1 VRPLAVAVGAALLV
15 LAPAAVG
22 AGDRTDLP
30 LRNWGG
36 FAVSRDP
43 AYDDLERLVAAGLG
57 GRTLLSTRPLSR
69 TEAARIVARAVE
81 TIRTDRTGAW
91 EGRRDLE
98 PVLDRLMAEFREEL
112 AELGVPGVG
121 PAPARGA
128 VRVLPVD
135 RAQAR
140 LAWASRDLTLPNHQG
155 LRLESGLDGG
165 LTFESRLR
173 VGDWLA
179 VYVQPEVL
187 ANDEFGAAR
196 LAQGYLKLQAWNV
209 ELTMGRES
217 LWWGPALG
225 GSLVLSNNAPPLD
238 QVRLGAAEPFELPW
252 VGRWLGPTKLVVF
265 LAQLEA
271 RRDHPRAR
279 MAGMRATVAPWAF
292 LELGIS
298 RTVMFGGEP
307 SPKPDVVDVL
317 RLLFD
322 PPAGDDLARDPQLRS
337 NNVFALDAD
346 VRLPNVH
353 RWGLPARDLRLYG
366 EFGWDDTCCE
376 TAFVPL
382 KDALSFLVGVHLFG
396 LFDRPGLELRAEYA
410 ESSALS
416 FTHSTFTDGYWTR
429 GHVISHVMGTDGRS
443 ALARV
448 THWLAPGLMVGVE
461 GGVAE
466 IGNTRAGFQGPR
478 ERRLGGGLDVSVRLG
493 ERFALF
499 AAWHVRRVENRGFRA
514 GEDGVDHVL
523 RLELTRS
530 FR

>member
-1 VRPLAVAVGAALLV
+1 MRRLVVGLAAALALTG
-15 LAPAAVG
+15 PTPTT
-22 AGDRTDLP
+22 AGDRTDVP

-36 FAVSRDP
+36 FAVSRD
-43 AYDDLERLVAAGLG
+43 AVYDDLERLVAAGLG
-57 GRTLLSTRPLSR
+57 GRAVLNTKPLSR
-69 TEAARIVARAVE
+69 LEAARLVARAIE
-81 TIRTDRTGAW
+81 TIRRDATGAW

-112 AELGVPGVG
+112 AALGVPGV
-121 PAPARGA
+121 AVPARPGPI
-128 VRVLPVD
+128 RLLPID

-140 LAWASRDLTLPNHQG
+140 VAWASRDLTVPNHQG
-155 LRLESGLDGG
+155 LRFEEGLNGG
-165 LTFESRLR
+165 LTFESRLQ
-173 VGDWLA
+173 VGDWLTL
-179 VYVQPEVL
+179 YLQPELL
-187 ANDEFGAAR
+187 AHDEFGAAR
-196 LAQGYLKLQAWNV
+196 LAQGYVKLTAWNV
-209 ELTMGRES
+209 ELVLGRES

-238 QVRLGAAEPFELPW
+238 HVRVGAAEPFELPW
-252 VGRWLGPTKLVVF
+252 VGRWLGPTKLLFFV
-265 LAQLEA
+265 AQLEA

-279 MAGMRATVAPWAF
+279 MAGMRATIAPWSF

-298 RTVMFGGEP
+298 RTMMFGGEP
-307 SPKPDVVDVL
+307 SPKPDLVDVL

-322 PPAGDDLARDPQLRS
+322 PPAGDDLAREPQLRS

-346 VRLPNVH
+346 LRLPNVR

-382 KDALSFLVGVHLFG
+382 KEAISFLAGVQVLG
-396 LFDRPGLELRAEYA
+396 VLDRPGLELRAEYA
-410 ESSALS
+410 ESSTLS

-429 GHVISHVMGTDGRS
+429 GHVISHVMGTDGRR

-448 THWLAPGLMVGVE
+448 THWLTPGLMVGVE

-478 ERRLGGGLDVSVRLG
+478 ERRVGGGLDVSVRVG
-493 ERFALF
+493 ERLSLF
-499 AAWHVRRVENRGFRA
+499 AAWQVRRVENRGFRA

-523 RLELTRS
+523 RLELTGS